1 MRSDS
6 IYKNILD
13 NLGDTA
19 VLVIRRDDHRILY
32 YNETMKKAV
41 PEIREG
47 QICDEVCM
55 VSGKKFPLSGM
66 ENRNSYSE
74 ISLDNPFGSAVE
86 FHASAIEW
94 GEGRIASYVVTIR
107 PHGFA
112 EEESHRIAE
121 SGIKEKIINITM
133 DEAVTQVYDEVIY
146 FNITRGKLIF
156 RQGNGRVDLGRNENN
171 VNFEDI
177 LLKVHPDDRDEF
189 QRTFS
194 PDNMMERFKKGKTTG
209 YMECRRLGT
218 DGRYHW
224 YATTLK
230 MAEGD
235 KDDIIMLA
243 LIVNIEEK
251 KQLEREKN
259 DLLSCIMNLFGEFLM
274 LDLNSGRYLVYKSDG
289 QLKSMFQEKTF
300 SQFNRLYGE
309 TLIHPHDR
317 KRFFDSFTLDNI
329 RKNMGS
335 GKEQI
340 VVEVRRKDSMGEY
353 RYCELI
359 GTFLKDGDGLPDKM
373 MLTYRDTDE
382 LTRARIEEKHANQRF
397 VRAVNDSYNE
407 IYEGELYSDYLKQ
420 WKGDTAEQHLR
431 FVPSITEQIDWAA
444 GAVIHPEE
452 REEFRRIL
460 QPENL
465 KKEFESGK
473 TEVTTRYRRMTAAG
487 TYRWYSMHIQLLEM
501 TTNCIRVMYYLRDVD
516 DVKKEEERKQA
527 ELQNALAMAEKANEA
542 KTDFLSRMSHDIR
555 TPMNVIIGMSSIA
568 KYILQ
573 GPAALKAEN
582 LLDAERP
589 EGEEKPENK
598 EKLLNCLEKIDMSA
612 AFLLSLIN
620 DILDM
625 SKIESG
631 KMRVT
636 IREMNLKEVI
646 RSVVSL
652 SEVQAEERSQNFSV
666 EIAPEVGTYYLC
678 DSLRL
683 NQILMNL
690 LSNALKYT
698 PEEGTITFSVT
709 AEAEKEDLQLIR
721 FVISD
726 TGAGMTAEFMERMFE
741 PFEQEDSGGS
751 RIFEGT
757 GLGLS
762 ISRRLVELLS
772 GTVSVE
778 SEPGKGTTFTVV
790 IPMERADKAPGMEER
805 RGKERKGSRSESD
818 KRFRSAR
825 ILLVEDNEIN
835 REIAEMLLE
844 QKGITTECAV
854 NGEEAVA
861 IFENSAPGW
870 YDAILMDIRMPVMN
884 GIEATKKIRGLG
896 HQDAA
901 GVPIIAM
908 TANAFNDEREEAL
921 KAGFNDY
928 LTKPID
934 AGILYRCLENFL

>member
-1 MRSDS
+1 MRADS

-13 NLGDTA
+13 NLGDIA

-32 YNETMKKAV
+32 YNENMKKAV

-47 QICDEVCM
+47 QIYDEVWN
-55 VSGKKFPLSGM
+55 VSCKNFLLDGIDNGKTYSTVSFD
-66 ENRNSYSE
+66 NS
-74 ISLDNPFGSAVE
+74 FGTTVDYHGTTA
-86 FHASAIEW
+86 EW
-94 GEGRIASYVVTIR
+94 GEEGIVSYVITVR
-107 PHGFA
+107 PHVFATEENHRFA
-112 EEESHRIAE
+112 ESE
-121 SGIKEKIINITM
+121 IKEKIINITM
-133 DEAVTQVYDEVIY
+133 DEAIKQVYDEVLY

-156 RQGNGRVDLGRNENN
+156 RQGNGRLDLGENGEHA
-171 VNFEDI
+171 NFADI
-177 LLKVHPDDRDEF
+177 LAKVHPDDRDEF
-189 QRTFS
+189 QKIFS
-194 PDNMMERFKKGKTTG
+194 PENMSERFKKGKTTG

-218 DGRYHW
+218 DGKYHW

-235 KDDIIMLA
+235 NDDQIMLA

-259 DLLSCIMNLFGEFLM
+259 DLLSCIMNLFGEFL
-274 LDLNSGRYLVYKSDG
+274 LVDLNTGGYLVYKSDG
-289 QLKSMFQEKTF
+289 QLETMFQEKTF

-309 TLIHPHDR
+309 NLIHPHDR
-317 KRFFDSFTLDNI
+317 RRFFDSFTLDNI
-329 RKNMGS
+329 RKNMEG

-431 FVPSITEQIDWAA
+431 FAPSITEQIDWAA
-444 GAVIHPEE
+444 GKVIHPGE

-473 TEVTTRYRRMTAAG
+473 IEVTTRYRRMTAAG

-573 GPAALKAEN
+573 GPAALKAEK
-582 LLDAERP
+582 LLDADRP
-589 EGEEKPENK
+589 EGEEKPKNK

-612 AFLLSLIN
+612 TFLLSLIN

-631 KMRVT
+631 KMGVT
-636 IREMNLKEVI
+636 ITEMNLKEVI
-646 RSVVSL
+646 RSVSVL
-652 SEVQAEERSQNFSV
+652 SEVQAAERSQEFSV
-666 EIAPEVGTYYLC
+666 TIAPEVGTYYFC

-698 PEEGTITFSVT
+698 PEKGRITFSVT
-709 AEAEKEDLQLIR
+709 ADAAKEDVQPIH
-721 FVISD
+721 FVIAD
-726 TGAGMTAEFMERMFE
+726 TGAGMSVEFMERMFE

-790 IPMERADKAPGMEER
+790 IPMKRSDKAPEIEER
-805 RGKERKGSRSESD
+805 RSKEQTGGRSEYEN
-818 KRFRSAR
+818 RFRSAR

-854 NGEEAVA
+854 NGQEAAA

-884 GIEATKKIRGLG
+884 GIEATKKIRNLE

-921 KAGFNDY
+921 KAGINDY

-934 AGILYRCLENFL
+934 AGILYSCLEKFL

>member
-1 MRSDS
+1 M
-6 IYKNILD
+6 
-13 NLGDTA
+13 
-19 VLVIRRDDHRILY
+19 
-32 YNETMKKAV
+32 
-41 PEIREG
+41 
-47 QICDEVCM
+47 
-55 VSGKKFPLSGM
+55 
-66 ENRNSYSE
+66 
-74 ISLDNPFGSAVE
+74 E
-86 FHASAIEW
+86 FHASATEW
-94 GEGRIASYVVTIR
+94 GEEEIASYVITIR
-107 PHGFA
+107 PHVFVR
-112 EEESHRIAE
+112 EKSHRYAE
-121 SGIKEKIINITM
+121 NGIKEKIINITM
-133 DEAVTQVYDEVIY
+133 DEAVKQVYDEVIY
-146 FNITRGKLIF
+146 FNITTGKLIF
-156 RQGNGRVDLGRNENN
+156 RQGNGRVDLGRDGDNY
-171 VNFEDI
+171 NFEEI
-177 LLKVHPDDRDEF
+177 LSKVHPDDRDEF

-194 PDNMMERFKKGKTTG
+194 PYNMMERFKQGKTTG

-230 MAEGD
+230 IAEGD

-243 LIVNIEEK
+243 LIANIEEK

-259 DLLSCIMNLFGEFLM
+259 DLLSCIMNLFGEFL
-274 LDLNSGRYLVYKSDG
+274 LVDLNSGSYLVYKSDG
-289 QLKSMFQEKTF
+289 QLENMFQEKTF

-340 VVEVRRKDSMGEY
+340 VVEVRRKDSVGEY

-359 GTFLKDGDGLPDKM
+359 GTFLKDGNGLPDKM

-420 WKGDTAEQHLR
+420 WKGDTKEQHLH

-444 GAVIHPEE
+444 GAVIHPGE

-460 QPENL
+460 QPANL
-465 KKEFESGK
+465 KKEFENGK
-473 TEVTTRYRRMTAAG
+473 TEVTTRYRRMTSAG

-516 DVKKEEERKQA
+516 DVKTEEERKQA

-573 GPAALKAEN
+573 GPEALKAEK
-582 LLDAERP
+582 LMDAERP
-589 EGEEKPENK
+589 SGEEKPKNK

-612 AFLLSLIN
+612 TFLLSLIN

-631 KMRVT
+631 KMGVT

-646 RSVVSL
+646 RSVSVL

-666 EIAPEVGTYYLC
+666 EIAPEVGTYYFC

-698 PEEGTITFSVT
+698 PEKGTITFSVT
-709 AEAEKEDLQLIR
+709 ADAAEEDVHLIR
-721 FVISD
+721 FIISD
-726 TGAGMTAEFMERMFE
+726 TGAGMSAEFMERMFE

-790 IPMERADKAPGMEER
+790 IPMK
-805 RGKERKGSRSESD
+805 KSD
-818 KRFRSAR
+818 KTPEMDEKRSIEQMGRRSKCENRFCRKRS
-825 ILLVEDNEIN
+825 L
-835 REIAEMLLE
+835 
-844 QKGITTECAV
+844 
-854 NGEEAVA
+854 
-861 IFENSAPGW
+861 
-870 YDAILMDIRMPVMN
+870 
-884 GIEATKKIRGLG
+884 
-896 HQDAA
+896 H
-901 GVPIIAM
+901 
-908 TANAFNDEREEAL
+908 
-921 KAGFNDY
+921 
-928 LTKPID
+928 
-934 AGILYRCLENFL
+934 

>member
-1 MRSDS
+1 MRTDS

-19 VLVIRRDDHRILY
+19 VLVIRRDDHRVLY
-32 YNETMKKAV
+32 YNENMKKAV

-47 QICDEVCM
+47 QICDEIWN
-55 VSGKKFPLSGM
+55 VSCKSFHLDEM
-66 ENRNSYSE
+66 ENRKLYSAV
-74 ISLDNPFGSAVE
+74 SFDNPFGTTVDL
-86 FHASAIEW
+86 HAIMTEW
-94 GEGRIASYVVTIR
+94 DEEGIDSYVITVR
-107 PHGFA
+107 PHAFAA
-112 EEESHRIAE
+112 EENHRFAQSE
-121 SGIKEKIINITM
+121 IKEKIINITM
-133 DEAVTQVYDEVIY
+133 DEAIKQVYDEVLY
-146 FNITRGKLIF
+146 FNLTRGKLIF
-156 RQGNGRVDLGRNENN
+156 RQGNGRLDLGENEDR

-177 LLKVHPDDRDEF
+177 LSKVHPDDRDEF
-189 QRTFS
+189 QRIFS
-194 PDNMMERFKKGKTTG
+194 PENMRERFKEGKTTG

-230 MAEGD
+230 MAEGEHDD
-235 KDDIIMLA
+235 KIMLA
-243 LIVNIEEK
+243 LIANIEEK

-259 DLLSCIMNLFGEFLM
+259 DLLSCIMNLFGEFL
-274 LDLNSGRYLVYKSDG
+274 LVDLNSGRYLVYKSDG
-289 QLKSMFQEKTF
+289 QLENMFQEKTF

-317 KRFFDSFTLDNI
+317 KRFFDSFTLENI

-335 GKEQI
+335 GKDQI
-340 VVEVRRKDSMGEY
+340 VVEVRRKDGMGEY

-359 GTFLKDGDGLPDKM
+359 GTFLKDGDGVADKM

-420 WKGDTAEQHLR
+420 WKGDTAEQHLH

-444 GAVIHPEE
+444 GAVIHPGE
-452 REEFRRIL
+452 REEFRKIL
-460 QPENL
+460 NPENL
-465 KKEFESGK
+465 KREFESGK
-473 TEVTTRYRRMTAAG
+473 TEVTTRYRRMAASG

-501 TTNCIRVMYYLRDVD
+501 TTSCIRVMYYLRDVD

-573 GPAALKAEN
+573 GPAALKAEK
-582 LLDAERP
+582 LLASDRRQ
-589 EGEEKPENK
+589 GEEKPKNK
-598 EKLLNCLEKIDMSA
+598 EKLLNCLEKIEISA
-612 AFLLSLIN
+612 TFLLSLIN

-631 KMRVT
+631 KMGVT
-636 IREMNLKEVI
+636 FGEMNLKEVI
-646 RSVVSL
+646 HSVAVL
-652 SEVQAEERSQNFSV
+652 SEVQAEERSQEFSV
-666 EIAPEVGTYYLC
+666 TIAPEVGTYYFC

-698 PEEGTITFSVT
+698 PEKGTITLSVT
-709 AEAEKEDLQLIR
+709 ADSEKEDVQLVR
-721 FVISD
+721 FVIAD
-726 TGAGMTAEFMERMFE
+726 TGAGMSAEFMERMFE

-778 SEPGKGTTFTVV
+778 SEPGAGTTFTVV
-790 IPMERADKAPGMEER
+790 IPMKRSEKVPVMEER
-805 RGKERKGSRSESD
+805 LGKGQTCERIKGKD
-818 KRFRSAR
+818 RFRSAR

-844 QKGITTECAV
+844 RKGITTECAV

-861 IFENSAPGW
+861 IFESSAPGW

-884 GIEATKKIRGLG
+884 GIEATKKIRNSK

-901 GVPIIAM
+901 CVPIIAM

-921 KAGFNDY
+921 KAGINDY

-934 AGILYRCLENFL
+934 AGVLYNCLENFI